1 MMARSSVVLGVIAGV
16 SLIGGMVTGLLIVWL
31 LALVASA
38 LALVLGYRGKNQS
51 MESPGMQG
59 QLDVA
64 MAGIV
69 VGWLVLSLTVLIL
82 LFIGITSLGA

>member
-1 MMARSSVVLGVIAGV
+1 MMARSSVLLGVIAGL
-16 SLIGGMVTGLLIVWL
+16 SLIGGMVTGFLVVWI
-31 LALVASA
+31 LALVASV
-38 LALVLGYRGKNQS
+38 LALVLGYRGKNQT
-51 MESPGMQG
+51 MASPGMQD